1 MGFSTISFRT
11 VRKIAAQVFLDITQ
25 HFDRF
30 FQFVFENGLKFCWKA
45 LMQEFWEFSSYCKQG
60 IFQFLNDDKCSGG
73 ESSMLILMH
82 FTWKPFVKLQ
92 LNWGELREWAM
103 LSSPRKS
110 THQGTPVPSLLCSDD
125 SQWAER
131 DPRYLGH
138 LLKAAF
144 PASLAG
150 QTSCREQEAW
160 TGAVR
165 PQDVALVGSGTGL
178 CLPAASGGCR

>member
-11 VRKIAAQVFLDITQ
+11 VRKISAQVFLDITQ
-25 HFDRF
+25 HFDRIF
-30 FQFVFENGLKFCWKA
+30 LFVFENVLKFCWKA
-45 LMQEFWEFSSYCKQG
+45 LMQDFWEFSSYCKQG

-73 ESSMLILMH
+73 ERSMLILMH
-82 FTWKPFVKLQ
+82 FTKKSFVKLQ

-110 THQGTPVPSLLCSDD
+110 THQGTPVPSLLRSDD
-125 SQWAER
+125 SQWAETQ
-131 DPRYLGH
+131 LTSQ
-138 LLKAAF
+138 LLCQDK
-144 PASLAG
+144 PG
-150 QTSCREQEAW
+150 SCREQEAW

-165 PQDVALVGSGTGL
+165 PRDVALVGSGTEL

>member
-125 SQWAER
+125 SQWAETHSTWVISWKLPSQPLCQ
-131 DPRYLGH
+131 DKQG
-138 LLKAAF
+138 
-144 PASLAG
+144 
-150 QTSCREQEAW
+150 SCREQEAW

-165 PQDVALVGSGTGL
+165 PRDVALVGSGTGL